1 MIISRQNL
9 SDIIRYSSVIFDHS
23 RIVND
28 NRTRELVVLDDGNV
42 KEQDFVCTWSDS
54 TCDKCQYQRDEFEDK
69 VSKQEE
75 IDNGNI
81 EDVRVIKED
90 SSNLISNVNASVATF
105 IVNGLNGIL
114 KFGIKL
120 IDGITN

>member
-1 MIISRQNL
+1 MNKHIVEGFIIV
-9 SDIIRYSSVIFDHS
+9 IIILFGVSIVAEFDNKS
-23 RIVND
+23 NVN
-28 NRTRELVVLDDGNV
+28 N
-42 KEQDFVCTWSDS
+42 QI
-54 TCDKCQYQRDEFEDK
+54 DEFEDK

-90 SSNLISNVNASVATF
+90 SSNLISNVNASIATF
-105 IVNGLNGIL
+105 IVNGLNDIL